1 MMVLWYVSKMN
12 VKNST
17 FRYCVSN
24 SSNHIASIALNSL
37 VTAKET
43 NCIYK
48 PPINAYALGTG
59 KQLNF
64 IQEKEKFQKGLGSE
78 H

>member
-1 MMVLWYVSKMN
+1 
-12 VKNST
+12 
-17 FRYCVSN
+17 
-24 SSNHIASIALNSL
+24 L

-64 IQEKEKFQKGLGSE
+64 IQEKEKLQKGLDSE